1 MIELDRVSHRLG
13 ERPVLRDITLTLAE
27 RRVGIIGA
35 NGSGKSTLA
44 RTFNGLVSPDEG
56 EVRAGGLD
64 PRRQQREVRRAV
76 GFMFTDASAQIL
88 MPTVAEDV
96 ALSLRDLPISA
107 QEKETRLRE
116 TLDFFGLADHS
127 DQPAQLLSSGQKQL
141 LAFAGVLVR
150 RPEILVCDEPSTLLD
165 LANVLRLQRT
175 LAELP
180 QQVVLLTHH
189 LELLDDFDRVVVLDE
204 GRVVADDAPAPAVA
218 EYRRLMG
225 VRA

>member
-1 MIELDRVSHRLG
+1 MIELDHVSHRLG

-56 EVRAGGLD
+56 EVRAGGFD
-64 PRRQQREVRRAV
+64 PRRQQREVRRSV

-204 GRVVADDAPAPAVA
+204 GRVVADDTPAAAVA